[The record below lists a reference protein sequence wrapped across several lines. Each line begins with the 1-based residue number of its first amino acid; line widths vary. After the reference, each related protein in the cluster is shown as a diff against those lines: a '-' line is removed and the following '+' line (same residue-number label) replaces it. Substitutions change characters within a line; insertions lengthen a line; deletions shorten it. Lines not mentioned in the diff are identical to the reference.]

1 MKKHLLILTVALSL
15 VWMAA
20 SSLSLAQDSSSV
32 VGEIKLSYSFF
43 DQEGKRSTTEDVFN
57 LYSGLALG
65 SLNFNSYFAN
75 GTWLKFSS
83 SNLNRGSRD
92 LSLSLRRTNWLDFR
106 LFHQESRFLFGQNQE
121 NSKRKNS
128 GGSFWVSP
136 LKWLKFF
143 GDYNYQ
149 KKEGNRIGLLP
160 NQPGLLGNSFDQ
172 SLQNGKLGLQLNGK
186 RNFFSYSFRILDFDS
201 RISEA
206 FDRRSNRHQLV
217 YNTSLPRN
225 LFLSFQY
232 LRDDAKLTESDLEM
246 DTDLYTLSLL
256 YKILKGL
263 SLSGRFYYQSTD
275 NQATA
280 LTSKTLK
287 NGYNLVYDVNRR
299 IGFEAGYE
307 YERRK
312 NEDGQNNLNSF
323 LIGARSLPLDNLKL
337 KASYLRKERK
347 DKDLSTLVGP
357 YDSDNLL
364 FNLNY
369 KPIKQ
374 LVVDL
379 KYQDRQRDNDEILT
393 STDSKGFIS
402 FASFTY
408 NDRFSAD
415 ATFSLQDVEYQDTF
429 GRFFDKTRQFSVNG
443 TLKPVQSLIFTGG
456 FAYFR
461 AKGDLDLEK
470 EDLRASVEYVIWKE
484 LSAEFR
490 YNQYNYDDYL
500 IATDFYTLNL
510 FTLTLTQKFGS
521 Q

>member
-1 MKKHLLILTVALSL
+1 
-15 VWMAA
+15 MAT

-32 VGEIKLSYSFF
+32 NGEIKLSYSLF
-43 DQEGKRSTTEDVFN
+43 DQEGKRSTSEDVFN

-65 SLNFNSYFAN
+65 SLSFNSYFAN
-75 GTWLKFSS
+75 GTWLNFSS
-83 SNLNRGSRD
+83 SNLNRANRD

-106 LFHQESRFLFGQNQE
+106 LFHQESRFFFGQNQE

-143 GDYNYQ
+143 GDYDYQ
-149 KKEGNRIGLLP
+149 KKEGERIGLLP
-160 NQPGLLGNSFDQ
+160 NQPGLLGNSYDQ

-201 RISEA
+201 RLSEA

-217 YNTSLPRN
+217 YNTSLPKN

-232 LRDDAKLTESDLEM
+232 LREDAKVTESDLQM
-246 DTDLYTLSLL
+246 DTDLYTLALL

-263 SLSGRFYYQSTD
+263 SLSGKFYYQSTD

-287 NGYNLVYDVNRR
+287 NGYNLIYDVNRR

-312 NEDGQNNLNSF
+312 DEDGQNNLNSF

-337 KASYLRKERK
+337 RASYLRKERK

-357 YDSDNLL
+357 YESDNFL
-364 FNLNY
+364 FNVNY

-379 KYQDRQRDNDEILT
+379 KYQDRQRDNEEILT
-393 STDSKGFIS
+393 STDSKGFVS

-408 NDRFSAD
+408 SDRFSAD
-415 ATFSLQDVEYQDTF
+415 ATFSMQDVEYQDTF
-429 GRFFDKTRQFSVNG
+429 GRFFNKTRNLLVNG
-443 TLKPVQSLIFTGG
+443 SLTPWKKLTLQSGVNFLDVS
-456 FAYFR
+456 
-461 AKGDLDLEK
+461 GDLDIRR
-470 EDLRASVEYVIWKE
+470 EDFNFRVEYILPKDYSVEFK
-484 LSAEFR
+484 
-490 YNQYNYDDYL
+490 YDVFNFDDNL
-500 IATDFYTLNL
+500 IPLDFYTLNIY
-510 FTLTLTQKFGS
+510 TIGIGKKIGS
-521 Q
+521 L